1 MINHEMKS
9 KPFFLELRVFR
20 GYTFLL
26 LFLLLFVLPA
36 HAQRITANTENLPV
50 ISGEQRQWLADNP
63 EGLTPAELN
72 DRAPEMNAVEVMNTH
87 PVPEAEGPI
96 RVVAWNMERGRNW
109 QDGVTLLAGHDALR
123 NADVLL
129 LTEMDIGM
137 ARSGNVNTTRE
148 VAHALGMNYAYAVEF
163 LELSLGKLD
172 DLTTV
177 SAPENTVGYHGNA
190 ILCRYPLENV
200 RAVRFPGIE
209 RWYRSDENRLGG
221 RCAVFA
227 EAVIRGTRTLL
238 VVTHLE
244 SALTASDARDREV
257 GLILKEIEEHGGGL
271 PVILGGDLNAMH
283 KNQCIQMLR
292 DAGFAVDDAND
303 LKTSTS
309 QAVKDGKVRLF
320 GAHIDYIAPRGFS
333 ISPELPPA
341 VVMSTW
347 PNTPEGREL
356 SDHAVVAVDLHPPL
370 TESSQP

>member
-1 MINHEMKS
+1 M
-9 KPFFLELRVFR
+9 
-20 GYTFLL
+20 
-26 LFLLLFVLPA
+26 
-36 HAQRITANTENLPV
+36 
-50 ISGEQRQWLADNP
+50 
-63 EGLTPAELN
+63 
-72 DRAPEMNAVEVMNTH
+72 
-87 PVPEAEGPI
+87 
-96 RVVAWNMERGRNW
+96 
-109 QDGVTLLAGHDALR
+109 
-123 NADVLL
+123 
-129 LTEMDIGM
+129 
-137 ARSGNVNTTRE
+137 
-148 VAHALGMNYAYAVEF
+148 
-163 LELSLGKLD
+163 
-172 DLTTV
+172 
-177 SAPENTVGYHGNA
+177 
-190 ILCRYPLENV
+190 
-200 RAVRFPGIE
+200 
-209 RWYRSDENRLGG
+209 
-221 RCAVFA
+221 
-227 EAVIRGTRTLL
+227 
-238 VVTHLE
+238 
-244 SALTASDARDREV
+244 

>member
-1 MINHEMKS
+1 MINHEIHEPRIPLS
-9 KPFFLELRVFR
+9 FRVVRVFR
-20 GYTFLL
+20 VYIFLFFLL
-26 LFLLLFVLPA
+26 LPLLLPLPA
-36 HAQRITANTENLPV
+36 HAQRITTVVENLPV
-50 ISGEQRQWLADNP
+50 ISGEQRKWLADNP
-63 EGLTPAELN
+63 EGLTPVELN
-72 DRAPEMNAVEVMNTH
+72 DRAQEMNAVEVVNAH
-87 PVPEAEGPI
+87 AAPAAEGPI
-96 RVVAWNMERGRNW
+96 RVVAWNMERGRHW
-109 QDGVTLLAGHDALR
+109 QDGVKLLAQHDSLR
-123 NADVLL
+123 DADVLL
-129 LTEMDIGM
+129 LSEMDIGM

-148 VAHALGMNYAYAVEF
+148 VAKALGMNYAYAVEF

-177 SAPENTVGYHGNA
+177 SSPENTVGYHGNA

-227 EAVIRGTRTLL
+227 EAVIRGVRTLL

-244 SALTASDARDREV
+244 SALTASESRDREV

-292 DAGFAVDDAND
+292 DAGFEVDAAND

-333 ISPELPPA
+333 IAPKLPPV

-347 PNTPEGREL
+347 PNTPEGKEL
-356 SDHAVVAVDLHPPL
+356 SDHAVVAVGLAAK
-370 TESSQP
+370 